1 MDYREEYGS
10 YQTIEDLMN
19 VSGIGQKTF
28 DKLSS
33 MISIQ

>member
-1 MDYREEYGS
+1 M
-10 YQTIEDLMN
+10 EDLMN